1 MQDVYFIFNNKKCT
15 DMGVE
20 ISEFPALQH
29 PERRVEVIEVDGMD
43 GSYTQDLGAYN
54 TYKISIECVL
64 NKLSR
69 NAQNINEILK
79 WLKGSGKLI
88 LSTDPMKYYEARIAS
103 VISVENVIWIFPEF
117 KVTFE
122 VQPFRKSV
130 NEVSDVI
137 KTDVKK
143 FRVFNKGDVSSRPII
158 TLKGTGDITVKI
170 NENSYLLQGVSD
182 YVTINSEMQ
191 EVYNDTYSLNT
202 LYKSIEF
209 PEFQVGVNEFEVI
222 GNVSE
227 IEIIPNWR
235 WF

>member
-29 PERRVEVIEVDGMD
+29 PERRVKTIEVDGMD

-69 NAQNINEILK
+69 NTQSINEILK
-79 WLKGSGKLI
+79 WLKDSGKLI

-103 VISVENVIWIFPEF
+103 AIPIENVIWIFPEF
-117 KVTFE
+117 KITFE

-130 NEVSDVI
+130 NEFSDII
-137 KTDVKK
+137 KTAGKK

-158 TLKGTGDITVKI
+158 TLKGNGEITVKI
-170 NENSYLLQGVSD
+170 NDNSYLLQGVTDS
-182 YVTINSEMQ
+182 VTINSEMQ
-191 EVYNDTYSLNT
+191 EIYNDTCSLNT

-209 PEFQVGVNEFEVI
+209 PEFQVGVNEFEVV
-222 GNVSE
+222 GDVSE
-227 IEIIPNWR
+227 IEIKPNWR

>member
-1 MQDVYFIFNNKKCT
+1 MQDVYFIFNGKKCT

-29 PERRVEVIEVDGMD
+29 PQRRVKTIEVDGMD
-43 GSYTQDLGAYN
+43 GNYTQDLGAYDV
-54 TYKISIECVL
+54 YKISIECVL

-69 NAQNINEILK
+69 NAQSINEILK

-88 LSTDPMKYYEARIAS
+88 LSTDPMKCYDARISSA
-103 VISVENVIWIFPEF
+103 ISIESVIWIFPEF

-130 NEVSDVI
+130 NEFSETI

-143 FRVFNKGDVSSRPII
+143 FRVFNKGDVSSHPVI
-158 TLKGTGDITVKI
+158 TLKGTEDITVKI
-170 NENSYLLQGVSD
+170 NENSYLLQGVTNS
-182 YVTINSEMQ
+182 VTINSEMQ

-227 IEIIPNWR
+227 IEIKPNWR

>member
-54 TYKISIECVL
+54 TYKISIECAL

-69 NAQNINEILK
+69 NAQSINEILK

-103 VISVENVIWIFPEF
+103 AISVENVIWIFPEF
-117 KVTFE
+117 KITFE

-130 NEVSDVI
+130 NEFSDII
-137 KTDVKK
+137 KTADKK

-158 TLKGTGDITVKI
+158 TLKGTGEITVKI
-170 NENSYLLQGVSD
+170 NDNSYLLQGVTDS
-182 YVTINSEMQ
+182 VTINSEMQ

-222 GNVSE
+222 GDVSE
-227 IEIIPNWR
+227 IEIKPNWR

>member
-15 DMGVE
+15 DLGVE

-79 WLKGSGKLI
+79 WLKGSGRLI
-88 LSTDPMKYYEARIAS
+88 LSTDPMKYYEARIS
-103 VISVENVIWIFPEF
+103 STISIDSVIWIFPEF
-117 KVTFE
+117 KITFE

-137 KTDVKK
+137 KTDEKK
-143 FRVFNKGDVSSRPII
+143 IRVLNKGDVESRPII
-158 TLKGTGDITVKI
+158 TLKGSGEITVKI

-227 IEIIPNWR
+227 IEIKPNWR

>member
-20 ISEFPALQH
+20 ISGFPALQH

-69 NAQNINEILK
+69 DAQSINEILK
-79 WLKGSGKLI
+79 WLKGSGRLI
-88 LSTDPMKYYEARIAS
+88 LSTDPMKYYEARISSA
-103 VISVENVIWIFPEF
+103 ISIDSVIWIFPEF
-117 KVTFE
+117 KITFE

-130 NEVSDVI
+130 NKVSDVI

-143 FRVFNKGDVSSRPII
+143 FRVFNKGDVSSRPVI
-158 TLKGTGDITVKI
+158 TLKGSGEITVKI

-182 YVTINSEMQ
+182 SVTINSEMQ

-227 IEIIPNWR
+227 IEIKPNWR

>member
-29 PERRVEVIEVDGMD
+29 PEMRVKTIEVDGMD

-69 NAQNINEILK
+69 NAQSINEILK

-88 LSTDPMKYYEARIAS
+88 LSTDPMKYYEARISSA
-103 VISVENVIWIFPEF
+103 ISIESVIWIFPEF
-117 KVTFE
+117 KITFE

-137 KTDVKK
+137 KTDAKS

-158 TLKGTGDITVKI
+158 TLKGNGEITVKI
-170 NENSYLLQGVSD
+170 NDNSYLLQGVTDS
-182 YVTINSEMQ
+182 VTINSEMQ
-191 EVYNDTYSLNT
+191 EVYNDTCSLNT

>member
-69 NAQNINEILK
+69 DAQSINEILK

-117 KVTFE
+117 KITFE

-158 TLKGTGDITVKI
+158 TLKGSGEITVKI

-191 EVYNDTYSLNT
+191 EVYNDTYSLNS

-209 PEFQVGVNEFEVI
+209 PEFQIGVNEFEVI

-227 IEIIPNWR
+227 IEIKPNWR

>member
-1 MQDVYFIFNNKKCT
+1 MQDAYFIFNNKKCT